1 MSNTTTQRD
10 ARQYVVAAIE
20 ASGIATAA
28 EYDLD
33 AICDA
38 LYDLAGGWDVT
49 QIDHDAFWLIVADNE
64 R

>member
-1 MSNTTTQRD
+1 MSTTHTDRD
-10 ARQYVVAAIE
+10 ARQYVTDAIE

-33 AICDA
+33 AILTA
-38 LYDLAGGWDVT
+38 LYDMAGGWGFSRVEADP
-49 QIDHDAFWLIVADNE
+49 FWQVVADNE